1 MVFVVSNI
9 KQKLMPTTE
18 YRARK
23 LLKSGKAIIYKY
35 RPFTIMLTKRQQ
47 GDIQN
52 IQYKCDTGYKF
63 IGVSMCTDK
72 KEIVSNEY
80 ELLDSEPERHRD
92 KSSYRRTRRN
102 RLRYRKARFDNRKK
116 KYKKNLVDGKYLA
129 PSIRN
134 KLERH
139 IDIFK
144 SFYEVCPISSAFFE
158 MGQFDIKLLDALE
171 SGGKIPEGIDYQ
183 QGERYLTATLREAVF
198 QRDNYTCKICGKTL
212 KDKVILRTH
221 HIGFYKGDHS
231 NKVKNLLTVCSK
243 CHTPSNHKESG
254 KLWGLPYAKNY
265 KDATYMN
272 TVKWHLYNLLKDGFK
287 DVDFK
292 ITYGALTKVK
302 RHELGIS
309 KTHANDA
316 FVMGTLHPKKRT
328 KTRYFKKCRRNN
340 RILSKFYDAKFIDSR
355 DKSIKTGKELSCN
368 RTDRSTPRNNENNL
382 RIFRLRKV
390 SKGKYVVRKQ
400 HYSIRPGDI
409 IFVNNK
415 KYTVK
420 GMHNQGKALIIKNNK
435 TISISKIEK
444 VIHCGGWQEIFSI

>member
-1 MVFVVSNI
+1 
-9 KQKLMPTTE
+9 MPTTE

-144 SFYEVCPISSAFFE
+144 SFYEVCPISSAF
-158 MGQFDIKLLDALE
+158 
-171 SGGKIPEGIDYQ
+171 
-183 QGERYLTATLREAVF
+183 
-198 QRDNYTCKICGKTL
+198 L
-212 KDKVILRTH
+212 K
-221 HIGFYKGDHS
+221 
-231 NKVKNLLTVCSK
+231 
-243 CHTPSNHKESG
+243 
-254 KLWGLPYAKNY
+254 W
-265 KDATYMN
+265 
-272 TVKWHLYNLLKDGFK
+272 
-287 DVDFK
+287 
-292 ITYGALTKVK
+292 
-302 RHELGIS
+302 
-309 KTHANDA
+309 
-316 FVMGTLHPKKRT
+316 
-328 KTRYFKKCRRNN
+328 
-340 RILSKFYDAKFIDSR
+340 DS
-355 DKSIKTGKELSCN
+355 
-368 RTDRSTPRNNENNL
+368 
-382 RIFRLRKV
+382 
-390 SKGKYVVRKQ
+390 
-400 HYSIRPGDI
+400 
-409 IFVNNK
+409 
-415 KYTVK
+415 
-420 GMHNQGKALIIKNNK
+420 LI
-435 TISISKIEK
+435 
-444 VIHCGGWQEIFSI
+444 